1 MAFSSSH
8 IPKMKKCIFFM
19 ERWHNR
25 KCGETGNNAS
35 EGLYEA
41 THFVVVCSTSWW
53 WSSSVRCFFS
63 AVIIVVRFSI
73 GEEDSLSLSCCIE
86 HTRDGGEEGQFVISS
101 DCFHQSPLG
110 CPRGI
115 LKAKFFPS
123 SSEVLL
129 SMMFTYDFYHFCWG
143 RSTAK
148 WMVIDESYLRSYN
161 A

>member
-53 WSSSVRCFFS
+53 WSSSVRPLAAVVILRFRRRWRNQRELHWAYKRWRGGPICNFLRLFS
-63 AVIIVVRFSI
+63 S
-73 GEEDSLSLSCCIE
+73 
-86 HTRDGGEEGQFVISS
+86 ISS
-101 DCFHQSPLG
+101 WLSPGNTKSQVFSLLL
-110 CPRGI
+110 RSVAFDDVY
-115 LKAKFFPS
+115 LW
-123 SSEVLL
+123 LL
-129 SMMFTYDFYHFCWG
+129 SFLCWG
-143 RSTAK
+143 RTAK

>member
-73 GEEDSLSLSCCIE
+73 GEEDSLSELL
-86 HTRDGGEEGQFVISS
+86 HWAYTRWRRGGPICNFLRLFSSISS
-101 DCFHQSPLG
+101 WLSPGNTKSQVFSLLLL
-110 CPRGI
+110 RSVAFDDVY
-115 LKAKFFPS
+115 LW
-123 SSEVLL
+123 LL
-129 SMMFTYDFYHFCWG
+129 SFLLGTVDGKMNGDWWELFTL
-143 RSTAK
+143 
-148 WMVIDESYLRSYN
+148 V
-161 A
+161 